1 MPTTQPV
8 TEPKN
13 ADRTEAPPARR
24 EPAPSSP
31 SCPVVVRYTGTMR
44 LNRVYPLTVQISP
57 KGKGQAAPPGTPPL
71 TVRPIL
77 PGAVV
82 TPPEQ
87 KLDPT
92 RPGNEAVFQVIS
104 LAKGPYRGAR
114 VEVLGPGQAP
124 QVIRVGMRAKTQR
137 MTWVLL
143 ALTIGVT
150 WALLYYCRLHPL
162 EVKAGNV
169 SLMPGSSLKHE
180 INGAL
185 TKLLP
190 PLPSQ
195 QDPWITRP
203 AIDKTSSGM
212 GEAYQYLIGLS
223 NEFNVHFWIGLALLA
238 LTCVS
243 WLFHR
248 EWRAKRRANLLLPKP
263 GAEAEAMETLPLS
276 SRPHP
281 ITVEPI

>member
-8 TEPKN
+8 TEKKL
-13 ADRTEAPPARR
+13 ADQAEATPAHR
-24 EPAPSSP
+24 ESASSRP

-44 LNRVYPLTVQISP
+44 LNRVYPLTVQIPS

-92 RPGNEAVFQVIS
+92 RPGSEVVFQVIS

-114 VEVLGPGQAP
+114 VQVEGPGQAP
-124 QVIRVGMRAKTQR
+124 QEIRVGMRAKTQR

-150 WALLYYCRLHPL
+150 WALLYYCKLHPL

-169 SLMPGSSLKHE
+169 TLMPGTSLKHE

-185 TKLLP
+185 TKFLP
-190 PLPSQ
+190 SLPSQ
-195 QDPWITRP
+195 QYPWLTRST
-203 AIDKTSSGM
+203 IDKTSSGM
-212 GEAYQYLIGLS
+212 GDAYQYLIGLS
-223 NEFNVHFWIGLALLA
+223 DEFNVPFWVGLSLLA

-248 EWRAKRRANLLLPKP
+248 QWRAKRRANLLLPKP

-276 SRPHP
+276 SRPLP